1 MKNILKNFPSKTNAF
16 IKYFSSRMDA
26 KQQTQVA
33 AVPADERNIEIKA
46 RIGSDEEFEKRV
58 AIAKKLTNS
67 DGELI
72 VQRDVFF
79 NSQSGRFKLRY
90 LQPPAR
96 SQLVYYDRPD
106 VAGPK
111 LSKFNKTEL
120 DEPEVMEK
128 ILTQSNGVRG
138 VLSKKRYLFM
148 YERTR
153 IHLDKMEDLGNFME
167 FEVCLLPEQ
176 TIEEGQAVAD
186 KLIKEFGI
194 KTEDLMTGAYF
205 DELKK

>member
-1 MKNILKNFPSKTNAF
+1 MA
-16 IKYFSSRMDA
+16 
-26 KQQTQVA
+26 TQISNQSPTSTI
-33 AVPADERNIEIKA
+33 PADERNIEIKA
-46 RIGSDEEFEKRV
+46 RIGADEEFQRRID
-58 AIAKKLTNS
+58 IAKKLTNS
-67 DGELI
+67 EGELI

-79 NSQSGRFKLRY
+79 NSQTGRFKLRY

-128 ILTQSNGVRG
+128 ILSQTNGVRG
-138 VLSKKRYLFM
+138 VLAKKRYLFM
-148 YERTR
+148 YGRTR
-153 IHLDKMEDLGNFME
+153 IHLDKVENLGNFME

-194 KTEDLMTGAYF
+194 KEEDLMTGAYF
-205 DELKK
+205 DELNK

>member
-1 MKNILKNFPSKTNAF
+1 M
-16 IKYFSSRMDA
+16 YA

-46 RIGSDEEFEKRV
+46 RIGSDEEFEKRM

-72 VQRDVFF
+72 VESDVFIS
-79 NSQSGRFKLRY
+79 SQSGRFKLRY
-90 LQPPAR
+90 IQPPIR
-96 SQLVYYDRPD
+96 SQLVYYDHPD

-111 LSKFNKTEL
+111 LLKFNKNEL
-120 DEPEVMEK
+120 DEPQVMK
-128 ILTQSNGVRG
+128 TILTQSNGVRG
-138 VLSKKRYLFM
+138 VLSKKRYLFI

-153 IHLDKMEDLGNFME
+153 IHLDKLEDLGNFME

-176 TIEEGQAVAD
+176 TIEEDQAVAD
-186 KLIKEFGI
+186 RLIKEFGI
-194 KTEDLMTGAYF
+194 KTEDLLTGAYI
-205 DELKK
+205 DELQK

>member
-1 MKNILKNFPSKTNAF
+1 MDTKTDTN
-16 IKYFSSRMDA
+16 R
-26 KQQTQVA
+26 

-58 AIAKKLTNS
+58 EIAKKLTNNS
-67 DGELI
+67 AGELI

-79 NSQSGRFKLRY
+79 NTKNGRFKLRY

-96 SQLVYYDRPD
+96 SQLVYYERPD

-128 ILTQSNGVRG
+128 ILSQTNGILG
-138 VLSKKRYLFM
+138 VLAKRRYLFM

-153 IHLDKMEDLGNFME
+153 IHLDKVENLGNFME
-167 FEVCLLPEQ
+167 FEVCLRPEE

-186 KLIKEFGI
+186 KLMQEFGI
-194 KTEDLMTGAYF
+194 KNEDLMTGAYF
-205 DELKK
+205 DELNSK

>member
-1 MKNILKNFPSKTNAF
+1 ME
-16 IKYFSSRMDA
+16 A
-26 KQQTQVA
+26 KQSQSLVA
-33 AVPADERNIEIKA
+33 AAPADERNIEIKA

-58 AIAKKLTNS
+58 TIAKKLTNS
-67 DGELI
+67 NGELI

-120 DEPEVMEK
+120 DEPKVMEK
-128 ILTQSNGVRG
+128 ILTQ
-138 VLSKKRYLFM
+138 KKRYLFM

-153 IHLDKMEDLGNFME
+153 IHLDKVEDLGNFME